1 MKKIIT
7 TLLVISAIVM
17 SCEKIDLPDP
27 KINTFSA
34 DPTSLPKRD
43 PVTFTI
49 DAEGDFISFYDGKT
63 IIDLSDED
71 MPYTH
76 DVEKIRFRVTPPAD
90 TVWAKISVTN
100 VYDTDNIKTVSDSI
114 ELILLD

>member
-1 MKKIIT
+1 MRKILT
-7 TLLVISAIVM
+7 TLFIISAIVM

-27 KINTFSA
+27 KIHTFTA
-34 DPTSLPKRD
+34 DPTTLPKRD

-63 IIDLSDED
+63 IIELSQED
-71 MPYTH
+71 MPIEYT
-76 DVEKIRFRVTPPAD
+76 VERIRFRVTPPAD